1 MSAPERRSGVG
12 LRFGVALALAVLA
25 SALALVGS
33 ATPAGAV
40 TPCGE
45 QVVEDWRDNRR
56 IDRLYD
62 LHCYEEG
69 IDAIPLELRDYTD
82 AEDVIRQAYLSRGG
96 ARRPPEPPR
105 SEQDDQPPPPEV
117 VPTINTS
124 GTTDVPFQV
133 LVLGALAL
141 VLLGA
146 GALGYVA
153 RRRSGDGGGP
163 TPRV

>member
-1 MSAPERRSGVG
+1 MSSLARTTDVG
-12 LRFGVALALAVLA
+12 RGLAVALVIAGVLT
-25 SALALVGS
+25 LVGS

-141 VLLGA
+141 VLLSA
-146 GALGYVA
+146 GALGYVDYEP
-153 RRRSGDGGGP
+153 GDGLG
-163 TPRV
+163 RMILQLD

>member
-1 MSAPERRSGVG
+1 MSSLARTTDVG
-12 LRFGVALALAVLA
+12 RGLAVALVIAGVLT
-25 SALALVGS
+25 LVGS

-105 SEQDDQPPPPEV
+105 SGDQPPPPEV

-141 VLLGA
+141 VLLSA

-153 RRRSGDGGGP
+153 RRRSGDGWGQ